1 MPRKKRTNE
10 KKAKAYTCATP
21 LWAYALARV
30 QSEEVRQRL
39 CAPACVQ
46 EHKLQ
51 PRKKKP
57 RRRGVGKQTVH
68 IQEHQLQPRQK
79 KRGKKRGAGGSKQS
93 IFRNKRCHPYKKSG
107 KKRAR
112 KKKGEIKRTKERTRL
127 CMCLCVCL
135 YVSVFQ
141 RHIQRRIED
150 T

>member
-51 PRKKKP
+51 PR
-57 RRRGVGKQTVH
+57 
-68 IQEHQLQPRQK
+68 QK
-79 KRGKKRGAGGSKQS
+79 KSQEEGGWESKRS

-135 YVSVFQ
+135 YVTVFQ